1 MANPLEMLEASCTRL
16 VRRMVS
22 LPRAI
27 MDQGLDLMRNHH
39 HQFPPPNVPVYHHHP
54 PLDHSISNHLQ
65 PDLSFLSCFE
75 QHFGIIHP
83 FFYALVVQF
92 LDANFVSWGGVA
104 DQGEGLHMA
113 TTLRAASYPFC
124 AVVAP
129 GSGHNL
135 DVVQQMEGPVTPE
148 ELVEILQTILEE
160 QQSAFSNTRAQA
172 EEKRKDDIRLIQE
185 QDAAFAASLQAD
197 QEKMS
202 KLENKAQHEENATA
216 NGQHS
221 QILIRFPNG
230 ERKEKT
236 FSSLD
241 KMEAIFKFIDSL
253 GIPGVG
259 ENYRL
264 VSSFPR
270 KLVSLVFADGS
281 QSGGPRLSFA
291 NGVWVEQ
298 TLSLKPSFKQVVDD
312 GIMETKA
319 TTEERKQQRLQSNDL
334 SNEPA
339 TSVLLQLDMESKEE
353 EPFFLPLN
361 SCYL

>member
-39 HQFPPPNVPVYHHHP
+39 QFPPPNVPVYNHQP

-83 FFYALVVQF
+83 FFYACRFVEALKMAQDEHKFVFLYLHLPNHPFTPHFCKETLCSEVVVQF
-92 LDANFVSWGGVA
+92 LDANFVSWGGIA

-113 TTLRAASYPFC
+113 TTLQPASYPFC
-124 AVVAP
+124 AIVAP
-129 GSGHNL
+129 GSNHNL

-160 QQSAFSNTRAQA
+160 QQSAFSNRRAQA
-172 EEKRKDDIRLIQE
+172 EEKRKADIRLIQE

-197 QEKMS
+197 QMS

-216 NGQHS
+216 IGQHS

-253 GIPGVG
+253 GIPGIG

-270 KLVSLVFADGS
+270 KVYGVDKGSMTLKDVGFHSEATLFIELV
-281 QSGGPRLSFA
+281 
-291 NGVWVEQ
+291 
-298 TLSLKPSFKQVVDD
+298 
-312 GIMETKA
+312 
-319 TTEERKQQRLQSNDL
+319 
-334 SNEPA
+334 
-339 TSVLLQLDMESKEE
+339 
-353 EPFFLPLN
+353 
-361 SCYL
+361 